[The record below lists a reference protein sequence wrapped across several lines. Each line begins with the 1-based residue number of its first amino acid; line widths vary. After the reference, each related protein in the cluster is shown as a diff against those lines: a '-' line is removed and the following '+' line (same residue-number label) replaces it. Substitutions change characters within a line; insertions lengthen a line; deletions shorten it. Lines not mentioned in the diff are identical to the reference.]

1 MKCVLQAKSKT
12 SIESW
17 NFIPSFLIQLK
28 KKFVVVILITE
39 RAIEE
44 IKNKTCDWPYSSIY
58 MDNG

>member
-44 IKNKTCDWPYSSIY
+44 IKNKTCD
-58 MDNG
+58 